1 MTLWTSLVVLQ
12 GTWVPWS
19 GRIPRAAEQLSL
31 CTVNYWACAL
41 ELGVQLL
48 SPCTAAT
55 KGRGPGA
62 WAPPGEATAMGSP
75 RAATKSSSRLPRL
88 ENTCMQQQRPST
100 AKNKYFLKSDFYIQ
114 KNSNNGQYS
123 ATHFSQGFSDHPWL
137 NGFRIKH
144 KWTLPYSSHKNVTEI
159 NQLVIGLAKNVHSGF
174 SMWPKNL
181 HELFGQPN
189 TFRISLGW
197 LKRGQWNESAFT
209 SEVLLYIRK

>member
-19 GRIPRAAEQLSL
+19 GRIPHAAEQLSL

-100 AKNKYFLKSDFYIQ
+100 AKNKYFLKSDFTSK
-114 KNSNNGQYS
+114 KNQIMAN
-123 ATHFSQGFSDHPWL
+123 TVLH
-137 NGFRIKH
+137 I
-144 KWTLPYSSHKNVTEI
+144 SHKDFLTTHDWMVLELNT
-159 NQLVIGLAKNVHSGF
+159 NGHSLTHNTKM
-174 SMWPKNL
+174 SQKSTNL
-181 HELFGQPN
+181 LSG
-189 TFRISLGW
+189 
-197 LKRGQWNESAFT
+197 
-209 SEVLLYIRK
+209 